1 VWTVDI
7 DVGGTLTDGL
17 FTSADRIASVKVDTT
32 PHDLTVC
39 LFDCL
44 AQGAEQL
51 HFPDTAA
58 FLENVDLIRWSTTIT
73 SNVLA
78 ELRGPRIGLLVSQ
91 GHERDLYRPEVNA
104 QSASDTPNAGPADSV
119 LNRLL
124 FPRDIL
130 GLNGSVDETTVMN
143 AARALLETGVRR
155 ICISFKDSHRHP
167 EREIAVKR
175 VIDDQYPDHFLGS
188 VPVLAGSDISKS
200 ADDRTRT
207 YCAVINAYTHG
218 ALAATLFKAEDDLRD
233 SAHYTGSFLVS
244 HINGGVAGIAKTRA
258 LDTIESGPVLGII
271 GSAYL
276 AKAQNLKDVIAMDVG
291 GTTAKISVLAGGE
304 PIYRK
309 PSDLFG
315 IPVEL
320 SLPYLRSIALGG
332 GSIVKPLVGAKARQE
347 KVQPSIQLGPESMGS
362 YPGPACYG
370 LGGDQATL
378 TDAFVTAGLINPD
391 YFLGG
396 AKQIDRELARKAIEE
411 IVARPL
417 NLSVDETCKA
427 ILDRAFSL
435 VAGVIAASQA
445 ELQQDLSKHVLFAY
459 GGNGGLFACGVAEKA
474 GLKQLRMFALGPVF
488 SAFGSSVS
496 DISHVYERALPDPS
510 ISDTAVSRVRA
521 MLDEMKAESAQD
533 LLGEGIRPEGLA
545 YALEFEVS
553 GQGRHSIPVPF
564 DESSLASP
572 QQLESTLRKNMG
584 NHSGPLSLD
593 LFRLRVKKPMSKPRL
608 VERSLQGPDSSQAHV
623 GERTVGWGSRSGKAQ
638 IYRWEKLQPGNR
650 VEGCAILEGVST
662 TYFVPEGWTLV
673 VDAFGNASLDR
684 AAASAKTN

>member
-17 FTSADRIASVKVDTT
+17 FTSADRVASVKVDTT

-51 HFPDTAA
+51 HFPDAAA

-78 ELRGPRIGLLVSQ
+78 ELRGPRIGLLVSH
-91 GHERDLYRPEVNA
+91 GHERDLYGPASPN
-104 QSASDTPNAGPADSV
+104 QSRSGSENVAPADSV

-167 EREIAVKR
+167 DREIAVKH

-258 LDTIESGPVLGII
+258 LDTIESGPVLGIL

-332 GSIVKPLVGAKARQE
+332 GSIVKPLVGAKPG
-347 KVQPSIQLGPESMGS
+347 QPAIQLGPESMGS
-362 YPGPACYG
+362 YPGPSCYG
-370 LGGDQATL
+370 LGGDQPTL

-396 AKQIDRELARKAIEE
+396 TKQIDRELAHKAIEE

-427 ILDRAFSL
+427 ILDRAFSS

-459 GGNGGLFACGVAEKA
+459 GGNGGLFACGVAEEA
-474 GLKQLRMFALGPVF
+474 GLNHVRMFALGPVF

-496 DISHVYERALPDPS
+496 DISHVYERALPDPA
-510 ISDTAVSRVRA
+510 ISDATVARVRA
-521 MLDEMKAESAQD
+521 MLEEMKAESAQD

-553 GQGRHSIPVPF
+553 GAGRHSAPVPL
-564 DESSLASP
+564 DESSFASA
-572 QQLESTLRKNMG
+572 QHLESTLRNNMG
-584 NHSGPLSLD
+584 NHTGPFSLD

-608 VERSLQGPDSSQAHV
+608 VERQLQGPDSSHARV
-623 GERTVGWGSRSGKAQ
+623 GERAVGWGSRSCEAQ

-662 TYFVPEGWTLV
+662 TYLVPEGWTLV
-673 VDAFGNASLDR
+673 IDGFGNASLNR
-684 AAASAKTN
+684 AAAGAQTN